1 MTETVMLGV
10 GLLALHGLAACGDV
24 HAEPIGAHALPA
36 GWQELPDFARTARDA
51 LAGVT
56 IDRLDVWGSPARGCF
71 AAHAGLRGAARE
83 ASTVQ
88 DEVLGSLRGE
98 PRLAGLLVHD
108 IIIRPD
114 GGISLAFEHAQ
125 YRGTLR
131 VAPGHDGAGD
141 AFVCFANDREPAG
154 CEVACK
160 QLAGLG
166 EQVGKP

>member
-10 GLLALHGLAACGDV
+10 GLLGLAGCGDV
-24 HAEPIGAHALPA
+24 HAEPIGARALPA
-36 GWQELPDFARTARDA
+36 GWQELPELARTARDT
-51 LAGVT
+51 LASGT

-71 AAHAGLRGAARE
+71 AAHGALRGAARE
-83 ASTVQ
+83 AGTLQ
-88 DEVLGSLRGE
+88 DDVLGSLRGE

-114 GGISLAFEHAQ
+114 GGIALAFERAP

-131 VAPGHDGAGD
+131 VVPGHDGAADG
-141 AFVCFANDREPAG
+141 FVCFANDREPTA

-166 EQVGKP
+166 EQVGTP